1 MTAFTAIDTAFQL
14 IPRYLFL
21 PGISREQS
29 NQDKP
34 FSIGFGQ
41 TNSQPSTVHQMLE
54 WLDVKPGQQV
64 LDVGS
69 GSGWTSA
76 LLAELVGMDGHVTA
90 VEKVPELVDR
100 SRLVLSQHGI
110 HNAVVHQAGEVLG
123 WPATGPY
130 DRILVSASA
139 HHLPTELIDQLAAPG
154 KLVIPVGTTIHEII
168 KDSNGRLT
176 SKEHAGYVF
185 VPLVS
190 AE

>member
-1 MTAFTAIDTAFQL
+1 MSALTTIDTAFQL

-21 PGISREQS
+21 PGVSREQS
-29 NQDKP
+29 VQDRP
-34 FSIGFGQ
+34 FPIGFGQ

-54 WLDVKPGQQV
+54 WLDVQPGQQV

-76 LLAELVGMDGHVTA
+76 LLAEIVGMEGHVTA
-90 VEKVPELVDR
+90 VEKIPELVES
-100 SRLVLSQHGI
+100 SRLALQQHGI
-110 HNAVVHQAGEVLG
+110 HNVIVHQAGEELG

-139 HHLPTELIDQLAAPG
+139 HHLPPELVDQLAVHG
-154 KLVIPVGTTIHEII
+154 RLVIPIGTTIHEIS
-168 KDSNGRLT
+168 KDSTGHLT
-176 SKEHAGYVF
+176 DREHAGYVF

-190 AE
+190 DH